1 MKIMLAVFRKEWID
15 LMRDRRT
22 VLIGLAMGALLAPGL
37 VIGINVFAVE
47 KLTQQYEAV
56 LKLPV
61 KNAELAPNLI
71 NWLSQR
77 NVEVVEPPPEIDTAI
92 RSQQVDLVLEIH
104 PEYPQQWLSQM
115 PARID
120 IYYDASRESA
130 RVARSRVN
138 GLLDTYSNMTGRLRL
153 MSRGIDP
160 DSSWALTVVPRD
172 LSTEASKSGQ
182 SLAFL
187 PYFLILTA
195 FLGGAYFV
203 IDTTA
208 GERERESLESILL
221 APTPASDIMLGKV
234 MATAGFGLLMTFVA
248 LLAFKLSFSF
258 APNLIAEM
266 KLSWAAA
273 FGIWCALAPISV
285 LGVSLLTLISAT
297 TKTVKEAQSYM
308 SVLMLL
314 PIIPSLILMINPI
327 KTEIW
332 MYSIPFLSQNQLIT
346 TILRGEVLTLAEL
359 GVYAGSQMLITMVIL
374 GLAAVVYSS
383 EKMALGR

>member
-1 MKIMLAVFRKEWID
+1 M
-15 LMRDRRT
+15 
-22 VLIGLAMGALLAPGL
+22 
-37 VIGINVFAVE
+37 
-47 KLTQQYEAV
+47 
-56 LKLPV
+56 
-61 KNAELAPNLI
+61 
-71 NWLSQR
+71 
-77 NVEVVEPPPEIDTAI
+77 EVVEPPPEIDTAI

-208 GERERESLESILL
+208 GERERESLESLLL
-221 APTPASDIMLGKV
+221 APTPASYIMLGKV